1 MTAPPRAY
9 GTLRT
14 KLGEIHDIVKS
25 ASLLGWDQQVL
36 MPSRGS
42 EARAYQLGICSEVVE
57 PDALEQSAQALGEAI
72 ARNSP
77 EALARTKRALWSAL
91 ERVSR

>member
-1 MTAPPRAY
+1 MTAPPGAY
-9 GTLRT
+9 DTLRT

-42 EARAYQLGICSEVVE
+42 EARVIHGSY
-57 PDALEQSAQALGEAI
+57 
-72 ARNSP
+72 
-77 EALARTKRALWSAL
+77 
-91 ERVSR
+91 